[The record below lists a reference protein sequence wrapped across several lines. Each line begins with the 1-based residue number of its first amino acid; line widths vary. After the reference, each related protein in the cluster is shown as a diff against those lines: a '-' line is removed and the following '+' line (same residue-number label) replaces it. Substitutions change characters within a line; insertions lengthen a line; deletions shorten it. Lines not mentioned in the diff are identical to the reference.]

1 MAHHSIV
8 AAAAALLVAPLVTLP
23 FPASAQ
29 EREARAIEEVANG
42 LYRWTSGNYHS
53 VFLVHAKGIVV
64 GDPLNR
70 EAAAWLKS
78 ELVRRFPDKPVTHVL
93 YSHNH
98 SDHAYG
104 GEVFDQ
110 PGVRFISHELAR
122 ADLVRTKAQTRIP
135 DRVFSDKLTLNL
147 GDGQRI
153 DLAYHG
159 SNNGRGSISM
169 LFGPQKVLHV
179 VDWIV
184 LGRLPYRNLQGYD
197 LAGMIESTHAAL
209 GMDFATFV
217 GGHADIGDKADV
229 RRYLSYLVA
238 LHDGVRDGILAGK
251 SLWQIQQDLT
261 LAEFSDLKQFDAW
274 RAENIEGAY
283 RSLVDDHY
291 LTMRPEVPEPPED

>member
-1 MAHHSIV
+1 MRHYTIL
-8 AAAAALLVAPLVTLP
+8 AAAAALLATPLAP
-23 FPASAQ
+23 FSSPAYAQ
-29 EREARAIEEVANG
+29 EQEMRAIEAVSDG
-42 LYRWTSGNYHS
+42 LYRWTSGTYHS
-53 VFLVHAKGIVV
+53 VFLVHAGGIVV

-78 ELVRRFPDKPVTHVL
+78 ELARRFPDKPITHVI

-104 GEVFDQ
+104 GEVLDG
-110 PGVRFISHELAR
+110 PGVWFIAHELAR
-122 ADLVRTKAQTRIP
+122 ADLVRTKARARIP
-135 DRVFSDKLTLNL
+135 DTVFSDRMTLNL
-147 GDGQRI
+147 GEGQTI

-184 LGRLPYRNLQGYD
+184 LGRLPYRKLQGYD

-209 GMDFATFV
+209 DMDFATFV
-217 GGHADIGDKADV
+217 GGHADIGDKSDV
-229 RRYLSYLVA
+229 RRYLSYIEA
-238 LHDGVRDGILAGK
+238 LHDGVRDGILAGR
-251 SLWQIQQDLT
+251 SLDRIRQDLT

-274 RAENIEGAY
+274 RTENIEGAY
-283 RSLVDDHY
+283 HTLVDDHY
-291 LTMRPEVPEPPED
+291 LTMRPEVPETPPQ